1 MNVRQQTDNKLRELT
16 LRLRELN
23 QNALQQFSKR
33 TREEDYQVDFYNEV
47 KPFADKV
54 QELIDI
60 WRPLA
65 EGWVRYNKPKY
76 VFPIQIK
83 DTYDNLS
90 IVCVT
95 AFQKDTRKR
104 RFYETIKSI
113 DYVLENIL
121 DQLERDHVER

>member
-1 MNVRQQTDNKLRELT
+1 MQQQADNKLRELT

-23 QNALQQFSKR
+23 QNAHQQFSER
-33 TREEDYQVDFYNEV
+33 TQEANYQVDFYNDV

-54 QELIDI
+54 QELIDV

-65 EGWVRYNKPKY
+65 EAWVKRSKPKY

-113 DYVLENIL
+113 DYVLENML
-121 DQLERDHVER
+121 DQLERDQATP

>member
-1 MNVRQQTDNKLRELT
+1 MNMHQQADNKLHELT

-23 QNALQQFSKR
+23 QNALQQFSKQ
-33 TREEDYQVDFYNEV
+33 TQEEDYQTDFYSEV

-54 QELIDI
+54 QELIDT

-65 EGWVRYNKPKY
+65 EAWVRRNKPKY

-113 DYVLENIL
+113 DYVLENML
-121 DQLERDHVER
+121 DQLERDHAEH

>member
-1 MNVRQQTDNKLRELT
+1 MHQQADNKLRELT
-16 LRLRELN
+16 LHLRELN
-23 QNALQQFSKR
+23 QNAFQQFAKR
-33 TREEDYQVDFYNEV
+33 TQEKDYQVDFYNEV

-65 EGWVRYNKPKY
+65 EAWVRRSKPKY

-83 DTYDNLS
+83 DTCDNLS
-90 IVCVT
+90 IICVT

-113 DYVLENIL
+113 DYVFDNML
-121 DQLERDHVER
+121 DQLERDWAAH